1 MLSLGVLVAVLL
13 SAESLAETAYFLFL
27 NPFSLPLGMDHA
39 VWAEMVAL
47 NRATLV
53 LGGALLLFSG
63 LRQMAQ
69 RERLLS

>member
-1 MLSLGVLVAVLL
+1 
-13 SAESLAETAYFLFL
+13 
-27 NPFSLPLGMDHA
+27 MDYA
-39 VWAEMVAL
+39 VWAEMVVL

>member
-27 NPFSLPLGMDHA
+27 NPFSCR
-39 VWAEMVAL
+39 WAWTMPCGPRWSRST
-47 NRATLV
+47 RATLV